1 MRGWLA
7 DENIISVTST
17 MAMKHMKNL
26 WLNQLGFVQGF
37 KMGLLAKRYFYHLIA
52 KIQYCATLV
61 MAEIKMFEI

>member
-1 MRGWLA
+1 MRGWSS

-17 MAMKHMKNL
+17 TAIKHVINL
-26 WLNQLGFVQGF
+26 LLNQLGFVQGF

-52 KIQYCATLV
+52 KIEYCATLV

>member
-17 MAMKHMKNL
+17 MAMKHVKYL
-26 WLNQLGFVQGF
+26 LLNQLGFVQGF